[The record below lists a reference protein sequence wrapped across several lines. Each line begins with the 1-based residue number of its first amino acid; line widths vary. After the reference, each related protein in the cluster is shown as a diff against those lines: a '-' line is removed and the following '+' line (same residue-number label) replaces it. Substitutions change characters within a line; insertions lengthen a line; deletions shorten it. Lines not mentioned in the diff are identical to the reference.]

1 MPFFFSNFFLAYIH
15 HHPVAH
21 NFIHCLCSG
30 LYLRG
35 GGAKALPCVIL
46 APLHLKFVA
55 PPEPHMILLSFRAPS
70 FFLIPQIPPPPLG
83 KISVY
88 SPDVYS
94 TKTTVTIITYGY

>member
-1 MPFFFSNFFLAYIH
+1 MFRAVFK
-15 HHPVAH
+15 
-21 NFIHCLCSG
+21 
-30 LYLRG
+30 G

-94 TKTTVTIITYGY
+94 TKTTVTIIPMDTDCYYYLITIQH